1 MRFSPRACWVEKGAA
16 GGAAWTRQGGL
27 AAPPGAN
34 ALSARPDTCVYN
46 ANAMCMPCMHHH
58 ASAETGL
65 LGVRGVAGAGQQGH
79 WAMGPNAP
87 LVPSMAVERGQGLVF
102 GRRGRVGGGG
112 SRPKAYPPAGPLVLE
127 VGQVEKGDLTG
138 RERRERRRRFRRR
151 RARRRRW
158 RRGAGR
164 QLWRRTARRRGRRRR
179 GWG

>member
-1 MRFSPRACWVEKGAA
+1 MPAGLKKGLQAVPLGPDRAGSRRHPVPTHSQRGPMHVYTMRMQCVCRACTTTPRRRRVCWGA
-16 GGAAWTRQGGL
+16 RC
-27 AAPPGAN
+27 
-34 ALSARPDTCVYN
+34 SRSRP
-46 ANAMCMPCMHHH
+46 
-58 ASAETGL
+58 
-65 LGVRGVAGAGQQGH
+65 AGALGH
-79 WAMGPNAP
+79 WGRMRRWCHPWP
-87 LVPSMAVERGQGLVF
+87 LSGAKGLVLC
-102 GRRGRVGGGG
+102 RRGRVGGGG

-164 QLWRRTARRRGRRRR
+164 QLWRRTAGRRTWRRR